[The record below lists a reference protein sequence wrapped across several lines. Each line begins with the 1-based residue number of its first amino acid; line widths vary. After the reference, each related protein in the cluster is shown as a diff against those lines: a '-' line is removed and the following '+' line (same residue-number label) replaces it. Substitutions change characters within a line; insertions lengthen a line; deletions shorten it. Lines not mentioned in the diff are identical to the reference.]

1 MRRSARRRAARER
14 RQVKAA
20 TAETMVGLLRIDP
33 LALAKARAQ
42 AVRREPIRPFEVAQ
56 HPPGVAPEG
65 AFAMDEAIDTGVSAW
80 AQNAIGAL
88 FDEGQR
94 FLGWAPLALLAQRPE
109 HRRIVE
115 TIATEAT
122 RKGIKIQ
129 AAGDAK
135 EDRVKA
141 LETAIREFGVMDLL
155 RRAIEGDG
163 FFGRAHIYVDLGD
176 VEAAELASP
185 IGAGPDEASRAKVQQ
200 GKLRGFRTVEAMWAY
215 PVDYDSSNPL
225 SPHWY
230 SPQAWYVAGK
240 RIHRSRLLTFVA
252 REVPDLLKPNYS
264 FGGLALT
271 QMVKPYVD
279 NWLRTRESVS
289 DLISAFSVMVLA
301 TRLGDA
307 MGAVNQD
314 VLDRADFFNATRDN
328 RGLMLI
334 NKDTEDLKNVSA
346 PLGTLDMLQA
356 QSQEHMASV
365 SATPLVKL
373 LGITPNGLNAS
384 SEGEIRVF
392 YDSIHAM
399 QERILRP
406 NLTTMLC
413 FLQLH
418 LWGEVDPEITFEFE
432 PLWSMSAKELA
443 EIRKIEADTDDV
455 LVNAG
460 AIGPQDVRERLSN
473 DPDTPYHGLDVDALP
488 APTGEAEGDD
498 EVGSD
503 GPLARLFDAT
513 RRPAMAAE

>member
-14 RQVKAA
+14 RQVRAV
-20 TAETMVGLLRIDP
+20 TTETLTSLFRIDP
-33 LALAKARAQ
+33 VTLAKARMQ
-42 AVRREPIRPFEVAQ
+42 PVRQKPIEPFRVAQ

-65 AFAMDEAIDTGVSAW
+65 ALAMDEAIDTEISAW
-80 AQNAIGAL
+80 AQNAIGSL
-88 FDEGQR
+88 FEEGQR
-94 FLGWAPLALLAQRPE
+94 FLGWAQLSLLAQRPE

-129 AAGDAK
+129 AAGEAK
-135 EDRVKA
+135 EDKVKA
-141 LETAIREFGVMDLL
+141 LETAVREFGVMDLL

-176 VEAAELASP
+176 LDVAELASS
-185 IGAGPDEASRAKVQQ
+185 IGHGADETSRAKIQA
-200 GKLRGFRTVEAMWAY
+200 GKLCGLRMVEAMWVY
-215 PVDYDSSNPL
+215 PGDYDSSNPL
-225 SPHWY
+225 SPNWY
-230 SPQAWYVAGK
+230 RPQAWYVAGK

-252 REVPDLLKPNYS
+252 REVPDLLKPAYS

-279 NWLRTRESVS
+279 NWLRTRQSVA

-314 VLDRADFFNATRDN
+314 VLARADFFNATRDN

-334 NKDTEDLKNVSA
+334 NKDSEDLKNVSA

-406 NLTTMLC
+406 NLTTLLC

-432 PLWSMSAKELA
+432 PLWSMSAKEQA

-460 AIGPQDVRERLSN
+460 AIGPLEVRERLSN
-473 DPDTPYHGLDVDALP
+473 DPDTPYHGLDADALP
-488 APTGEAEGDD
+488 SRADEEKGDD
-498 EVGSD
+498 ETATH
-503 GPLARLFDAT
+503 GPLARLFDAA
-513 RRPAMAAE
+513 RRAPVAAE